1 MKKLLIFCM
10 SMFLFGCG
18 NNTKE
23 EWNRLKGTN
32 STGMTREEYLN
43 SLDSADLQ
51 NSLVYWASD
60 TAFNTNANL
69 LLLIDTLYQHVRKED
84 FSSDVKKEEKWMA
97 DCRSRLAAYYD
108 LSYGKDTLSI
118 FIKADSVLNDGVRL
132 LELGCDR
139 STIGVIVDNVAQL
152 TLNRCKEYGLLSQ
165 LIESCKTN
173 DAKELVYKEWALY
186 EQMLKKIRFITANMA
201 NLNYWGGSIA
211 GMLRTASFLHI
222 SQSRKDMY
230 QTLLNVAR
238 NEDWDDTGVYP
249 ENAKRLLFDCCAT
262 AIKVIENEVDE
273 CDRENESDEMSKE
286 FDNTIKETKSVTQE
300 LRPIVDDWIVVLD
313 QLDDALTHDNN
324 RHNIERAASYML
336 MKWASIVTKK

>member
-1 MKKLLIFCM
+1 MLIFCM

-32 STGMTREEYLN
+32 SIGMTREEYLN

-51 NSLVYWASD
+51 NSLVYLASD
-60 TAFNTNANL
+60 TAFTTNANL
-69 LLLIDTLYQHVRKED
+69 LLLLDTLYQHIRKDE
-84 FSSDVKKEEKWMA
+84 FPYDVKKEEKWMA
-97 DCRSRLAAYYD
+97 GYRSKLAAYYD
-108 LSYGKDTLSI
+108 SSYGKDTLSI
-118 FIKADSVLNDGVRL
+118 LIKADSVLNDGVRL
-132 LELGCDR
+132 LELDCDR
-139 STIGVIVDNVAQL
+139 STMGMIVDNVVQL

-186 EQMLKKIRFITANMA
+186 EQMLKKIRLITANMA

-211 GMLRTASFLHI
+211 SPLRTASYLHI
-222 SQSRKDMY
+222 SQSRMDMY
-230 QTLLNVAR
+230 QTLLNIAR

-262 AIKVIENEVDE
+262 AIEVVENEADE
-273 CDRENESDEMSKE
+273 CDREYDSEEMRKE
-286 FDNTIKETKSVTQE
+286 FDKTIKETELVTQE
-300 LRPIVDDWIVVLD
+300 LRPIVDEWIMLLD
-313 QLDDALTHDNN
+313 QLDEALTHDNN
-324 RHNIERAASYML
+324 RYSVERAASYMI
-336 MKWASIVTKK
+336 MKWASIVTPK